1 VHSMTTFYEKVLE
14 RAWPLTRAMVVSITT
29 LTGAVRG
36 VEGLV
41 DSAANHSTTSAA
53 GSLTDGPPVTSGD
66 GIASIARSTSV
77 STIMASVRSCG
88 SYGLFYGVTGYVLA
102 ELSVHVWCGM
112 QGAITPIGTPAPE
125 PISIANM
132 IRTYLFG
139 NLARL
144 IRGSSGL
151 VTLHRMLTFIEDGD
165 EQAAQELQARSNNN
179 ATRSMYRATKWALAL
194 NGVYPRLGRVR
205 TPAEDMVI
213 AIHVNKLFT
222 NGYDDF
228 DLDGNVVCGSGPVR
242 LIDRYKLQGKVVEI
256 YWQMGRD
263 LSAEELRDG
272 RVDFDM
278 SGRPI
283 SGALTAMW
291 DYYIRG
297 VAPPKHA

>member
-1 VHSMTTFYEKVLE
+1 
-14 RAWPLTRAMVVSITT
+14 
-29 LTGAVRG
+29 
-36 VEGLV
+36 
-41 DSAANHSTTSAA
+41 
-53 GSLTDGPPVTSGD
+53 
-66 GIASIARSTSV
+66 
-77 STIMASVRSCG
+77 
-88 SYGLFYGVTGYVLA
+88 
-102 ELSVHVWCGM
+102 
-112 QGAITPIGTPAPE
+112 
-125 PISIANM
+125 M

-151 VTLHRMLTFIEDGD
+151 VTLHRMLTFMEDGD

-228 DLDGNVVCGSGPVR
+228 DLDGNVVRGSGPVR
-242 LIDRYKLQGKVVEI
+242 LIDRHKLQGKVVEI
-256 YWQMGRD
+256 YWQMGWD

>member
-1 VHSMTTFYEKVLE
+1 ML
-14 RAWPLTRAMVVSITT
+14 
-29 LTGAVRG
+29 
-36 VEGLV
+36 GL
-41 DSAANHSTTSAA
+41 AKHIGST
-53 GSLTDGPPVTSGD
+53 
-66 GIASIARSTSV
+66 
-77 STIMASVRSCG
+77 
-88 SYGLFYGVTGYVLA
+88 GLFYGVTGYVAA
-102 ELSVHVWCGM
+102 ELAVQVWCGM

-125 PISIANM
+125 PLSIASM
-132 IRTYLFG
+132 IHTYLFG
-139 NLARL
+139 NIARL

-151 VTLHRMLTFIEDGD
+151 ATLHRMLSFIEDGN
-165 EQAAQELQARSNNN
+165 ESAAKELENRSNNN

-194 NGVYPRLGRVR
+194 NSVYPRLGRVR

-213 AIHVNKLFT
+213 AIHVSKLFS
-222 NGYDDF
+222 NGYDDVN
-228 DLDGNVVCGSGPVR
+228 LEGNVVRSAGPVR
-242 LIDRYKLQGKVVEI
+242 LIDRYKLQSKVVEI

-297 VAPPKHA
+297 TVPPRQA

>member
-1 VHSMTTFYEKVLE
+1 MTTFYEKVTE
-14 RAWPLTRAMVVSITT
+14 KVWPATRAMLISISSLSGDVGGGEGPTKLIVSQSATPVVESVANGPTGT
-29 LTGAVRG
+29 L
-36 VEGLV
+36 
-41 DSAANHSTTSAA
+41 
-53 GSLTDGPPVTSGD
+53 GD
-66 GIASIARSTSV
+66 GIA
-77 STIMASVRSCG
+77 TITYPTMVPALCRAVRSWGTC
-88 SYGLFYGVTGYVLA
+88 GLFYGVTGYVAA
-102 ELSVHVWCGM
+102 ELTVQLWCGM
-112 QGAITPIGTPAPE
+112 QAAITPIGTPAPE

-132 IRTYLFG
+132 IHTYLFG

-151 VTLHRMLTFIEDGD
+151 VTLHRMLCLMEDGD
-165 EQAAQELQARSNNN
+165 EQGAEELQARSNNN

-205 TPAEDMVI
+205 SAAEDMVI
-213 AIHVNKLFT
+213 AIHINKLFI
-222 NGYDDF
+222 NGYEDV
-228 DLDGNVVCGSGPVR
+228 DLAGEVVRGSGPVR
-242 LIDRYKLQGKVVEI
+242 LIDRYKLQAKVVEI

-297 VAPPKHA
+297 IVPSRQV